1 MAQSAI
7 LSHPAT
13 IRSRKV
19 ASSLLGAAAA
29 LLLLAAGGVLFDL
42 RQEMVNQREYAQRAE
57 KLDFR
62 VVDFLAG
69 QGFLVAPQTVNSW
82 TKTLHIGWSRMEV
95 APDRCKE
102 QSYMIKKPG
111 PSVFTHMPN
120 DWYLCARAPTEKF
133 VLPNSLTSGYWLYP
147 LQILLAGAIMAW
159 IAFRLWPRRP
169 EAGADDAKP
178 ALASTKNPAPAR
190 GAMR

>member
-7 LSHPAT
+7 LSLPAT

-69 QGFLVAPQTVNSW
+69 
-82 TKTLHIGWSRMEV
+82 
-95 APDRCKE
+95 
-102 QSYMIKKPG
+102 
-111 PSVFTHMPN
+111 
-120 DWYLCARAPTEKF
+120 AR
-133 VLPNSLTSGYWLYP
+133 LS
-147 LQILLAGAIMAW
+147 
-159 IAFRLWPRRP
+159 
-169 EAGADDAKP
+169 
-178 ALASTKNPAPAR
+178 R
-190 GAMR
+190 GAADRE